1 VQLCCVKAIMRSQQE
16 GNKVVTWAG
25 ISTGTL
31 PQNECVSITCIFESR
46 HCGTKQDIRKKPFYI
61 ANVVTCAVVGHFES
75 TQVPGR
81 WEACVGSL
89 AEPKSFNMLTHK
101 HFVSH
106 FAL

>member
-1 VQLCCVKAIMRSQQE
+1 M
-16 GNKVVTWAG
+16 VTWTG

-31 PQNECVSITCIFESR
+31 PQNERVSITCIFESR

-61 ANVVTCAVVGHFES
+61 ANVVTCAVVGHFKS